1 MTQRIFSV
9 LIVDDESLERV
20 LLRNGYEWNKHG
32 FRIIGEAGSARQALD
47 FLERNEADFVLTDIN
62 MPQVDGLAF
71 VEAAMKRFPEYT
83 TQFII
88 VTGYRDFEYARQA
101 VKLGVKEFLLKPIN
115 FSELEETLCKLKI
128 QIVKTENEQK
138 ILKRLR
144 RIVET
149 DSAGGKELFFKLLA
163 DYEKL
168 PADLPAPANANLLP
182 PKDFPWDDLIFSLE
196 HGLNNKT
203 SGSIDLY
210 CAFMRVS
217 CGENPYLLKL
227 SSVYFLSKAEQ
238 VLLKAG
244 SSFADAPSFS
254 DLWQRLD
261 EIFKVDDAKKFLTA
275 FAEKITFFCKN
286 SRPRVFNPL
295 IEKSLQVINDYLCD
309 PDLSLTFVAQRV
321 FANASYLSRL
331 FKQNTGKTFSNYIL
345 ARRMEKAIKLI
356 GSSDVKVYE
365 IAERV
370 GILDP
375 HYFSLCFKRFTGI
388 NITDYKNR

>member
-1 MTQRIFSV
+1 MAQRIFSV

-32 FRIIGEAGSARQALD
+32 FRIIGEAGSAGQALD

-115 FSELEETLCKLKI
+115 FSELEETLCKLKT

-144 RIVET
+144 HIVET

-168 PADLPAPANANLLP
+168 PADLPVPANANLLP

-203 SGSIDLY
+203 SESIDLY
-210 CAFMRVS
+210 CAFMRAS

-227 SSVYFLSKAEQ
+227 SSVYFLSKAE
-238 VLLKAG
+238 
-244 SSFADAPSFS
+244 
-254 DLWQRLD
+254 
-261 EIFKVDDAKKFLTA
+261 
-275 FAEKITFFCKN
+275 
-286 SRPRVFNPL
+286 
-295 IEKSLQVINDYLCD
+295 
-309 PDLSLTFVAQRV
+309 
-321 FANASYLSRL
+321 
-331 FKQNTGKTFSNYIL
+331 
-345 ARRMEKAIKLI
+345 
-356 GSSDVKVYE
+356 
-365 IAERV
+365 
-370 GILDP
+370 
-375 HYFSLCFKRFTGI
+375 
-388 NITDYKNR
+388 